1 MTATED
7 PTGDPLDPKL
17 RPFDRLLAIMERLR
31 DPVRGCPW
39 DVEQNFRSI
48 VTHTIEEA
56 YEVAEAIEQDD
67 MAGLV
72 GELGDLMFQVAF
84 YAQMAR
90 EAGAFD
96 IDDVLKSLNNKMID
110 RHPHVFATAEIKGAA
125 AQTVAWEHKKAEE
138 RAKLAAE
145 TGAKS
150 SALDGVIHALP
161 AVTRAEKLQ
170 KRAARVGFDWPN
182 PGQVL
187 DKIAEELG
195 EVRHEIAVDGAPER
209 LDDEIGDLLFA
220 CVNLARHLKVDPEGA
235 LRRANRKFERRFR
248 RVEELATGTGQDM
261 SAISLERLEEFW
273 QRAKAEER
281 AGKAP

>member
-1 MTATED
+1 MTSMD
-7 PTGDPLDPKL
+7 DPLDPKL
-17 RPFDRLLAIMERLR
+17 KPFDRLLAIMARLR

-48 VTHTIEEA
+48 VPHTIEEA

-84 YAQMAR
+84 YTQMAR
-90 EAGAFD
+90 EAGTFD
-96 IDDVLKSLNNKMID
+96 FDDVLKSLNNKMID
-110 RHPHVFATAEIKGAA
+110 RHPHVCAEAKIKGAE

-145 TGAKS
+145 SGAKP

-161 AVTRAEKLQ
+161 AVSRAEKLQ
-170 KRAARVGFDWPN
+170 KRAARVGFDWPDA
-182 PGQVL
+182 GQVL
-187 DKIAEELG
+187 DKITEELG
-195 EVRHEIAVDGAPER
+195 EVRHEIAVEGSPER

-248 RVEELATGTGQDM
+248 RVEELASGTGQEM
-261 SAISLERLEEFW
+261 GAISLERLEEFW

-281 AGKAP
+281 AGKAS